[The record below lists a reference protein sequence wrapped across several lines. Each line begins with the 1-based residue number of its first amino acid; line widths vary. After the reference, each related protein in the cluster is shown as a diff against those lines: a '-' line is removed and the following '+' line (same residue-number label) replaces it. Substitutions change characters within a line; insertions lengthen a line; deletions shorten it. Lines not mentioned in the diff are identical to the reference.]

1 MKKRFL
7 IGLVLFLLLS
17 TYNPGS
23 NFNFNSKF
31 NIEQIIIE
39 NNSIFQNEEIKK
51 DLFFLYKTNIFSVNP
66 KNISRQLNNDSFI
79 ESFEIK
85 KIYPNKLRIK
95 VFEKEPIAILQN
107 KKKKFY
113 YTDKGQI
120 ISFVNLEKFKNLPI
134 VFGSKE
140 NFKILLNELKKIN
153 FPLKKIKTFYFFD
166 SNRWDLITN
175 KNKTVKLP
183 IHNYNK
189 SLKNFMNIYKKD
201 NFNKF
206 TIFDYRIKNQLILK

>member
-7 IGLVLFLLLS
+7 IGVVLLLLLS
-17 TYNPGS
+17 TYNFNS
-23 NFNFNSKF
+23 NLNFNSKF
-31 NIEQIIIE
+31 NIEEIIIE
-39 NNSIFQNEEIKK
+39 NNSIFKNEEIKK
-51 DLFFLYKTNIFSVNP
+51 DLFFLYKTNIFSVKP
-66 KNISRQLNNDSFI
+66 KNIRRQLNNDSFI

-113 YTDKGQI
+113 YTNKDQI
-120 ISFVNLEKFKNLPI
+120 ISFVNLEKFKNLPL

-153 FPLKKIKTFYFFD
+153 FPINKIEEFYFFE

-175 KNKTVKLP
+175 KNQTVKLP

>member
-1 MKKRFL
+1 MKKNRL
-7 IGLVLFLLLS
+7 LFC
-17 TYNPGS
+17 
-23 NFNFNSKF
+23 
-31 NIEQIIIE
+31 
-39 NNSIFQNEEIKK
+39 
-51 DLFFLYKTNIFSVNP
+51 
-66 KNISRQLNNDSFI
+66 
-79 ESFEIK
+79 
-85 KIYPNKLRIK
+85 KI
-95 VFEKEPIAILQN
+95 

-113 YTDKGQI
+113 YTNKDQI
-120 ISFVNLEKFKNLPI
+120 ISFVNLEKFKNLPL

-153 FPLKKIKTFYFFD
+153 FPINKIEEFYFFE

-175 KNKTVKLP
+175 KNQTVKLP

>member
-7 IGLVLFLLLS
+7 IGIALLLLLS
-17 TYNPGS
+17 TYNSSS
-23 NFNFNSKF
+23 NLNFNSKF
-31 NIEQIIIE
+31 NIEEIIIE
-39 NNSIFQNEEIKK
+39 NNSIFKNEEIKK
-51 DLFFLYKTNIFSVNP
+51 DLFFLYKTNIFSVKS
-66 KNISRQLNNDSFI
+66 KNISKQLNNDSFI

-95 VFEKEPIAILQN
+95 VFEKKPIAILQN
-107 KKKKFY
+107 KKKKFF
-113 YTDKGQI
+113 YTNKGEI
-120 ISFVNLEKFKNLPI
+120 ISFINLERFKDLPL

-153 FPLKKIKTFYFFD
+153 FPINQIKAFYFFD

-175 KNKTVKLP
+175 KNQTIKLP

-189 SLKNFMNIYKKD
+189 ILKDFMNIYKKD

>member
-1 MKKRFL
+1 MKKNRL
-7 IGLVLFLLLS
+7 IFC
-17 TYNPGS
+17 
-23 NFNFNSKF
+23 
-31 NIEQIIIE
+31 
-39 NNSIFQNEEIKK
+39 
-51 DLFFLYKTNIFSVNP
+51 
-66 KNISRQLNNDSFI
+66 
-79 ESFEIK
+79 
-85 KIYPNKLRIK
+85 KI
-95 VFEKEPIAILQN
+95 

-113 YTDKGQI
+113 YTNKDQI
-120 ISFVNLEKFKNLPI
+120 ISFVNLEKFKNLPL

-153 FPLKKIKTFYFFD
+153 FPINKIEEFYFFE

-175 KNKTVKLP
+175 KNQTVKLP